1 MKLHE
6 LKPTILAKSK
16 KRVGRGIGGHGGR
29 TAGRGSK
36 GQKART
42 GYNLPRGFEGGQT
55 KLSMR
60 LPKIGGFKSHKLS
73 NYIIK
78 TSIINKNFKDGDIVD
93 TQSLAKKNLITNI
106 LPKQNVKIL
115 FDEKLTVKVTFQKVL
130 TSKKVNA

>member
-1 MKLHE
+1 MNLHE
-6 LKPTILAKSK
+6 LKPTILSKSR
-16 KRVGRGIGGHGGR
+16 KRVGRGIGGKGGR

-55 KLSMR
+55 KLAMK
-60 LPKIGGFKSHKLS
+60 LPKVGGFKSRKLP

-78 TSIINKNFKDGDIVD
+78 TSVINKNFKDGDVVS
-93 TQSLAKKNLITNI
+93 QKSLTKKDLLKNI

-115 FDEKLTVKVTFQKVL
+115 FDNALTVKVTFDKIS
-130 TSKKVNA
+130 TSKKVK